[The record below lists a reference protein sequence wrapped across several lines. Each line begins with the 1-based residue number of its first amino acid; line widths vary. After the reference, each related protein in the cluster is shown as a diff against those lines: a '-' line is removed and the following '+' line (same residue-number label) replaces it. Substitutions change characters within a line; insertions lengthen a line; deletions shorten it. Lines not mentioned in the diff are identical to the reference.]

1 MHDTSGFLNLMFLD
15 LILVNFL
22 YSLFRIQLKTAA
34 VSTFHPN
41 AIFYWWLTV
50 CPTNFKSL
58 ISATDFRAIFP
69 ICSSLAYS
77 KREEYC
83 NCINVAFV

>member
-22 YSLFRIQLKTAA
+22 YSLFLRIQLKTEA
-34 VSTFHPN
+34 VSTFHSN

-50 CPTNFKSL
+50 CPTNFKLL
-58 ISATDFRAIFP
+58 ISATDFRAILP

-77 KREEYC
+77 KRGE
-83 NCINVAFV
+83 